1 MQRHGRSSLVK
12 MCQRY
17 EFNDR
22 DDDSGGEAVL
32 VSTQLHGKF
41 VPFVRLFRRR
51 DRHLL
56 IVVSVS

>member
-1 MQRHGRSSLVK
+1 MCSESSDLVSK

-17 EFNDR
+17 ECNER

-41 VPFVRLFRRR
+41 VHFVRLIRRR

>member
-1 MQRHGRSSLVK
+1 M
-12 MCQRY
+12 Y
-17 EFNDR
+17 EFNER
-22 DDDSGGEAVL
+22 DDDTGGEAVL

-41 VPFVRLFRRR
+41 VLFVRLFRRR

>member
-1 MQRHGRSSLVK
+1 MNVT
-12 MCQRY
+12 
-17 EFNDR
+17 R